1 MGGKFTAQRATKVAA
16 GGFPIT
22 VGCHRTIEL
31 TLQLGEIVGNVV
43 RRLSL
48 GVVGG
53 PSRCSRLCVGATGV
67 EMRLPGAVRTTGV
80 GAQFQD
86 GASFLTERR

>member
-1 MGGKFTAQRATKVAA
+1 MVEKFTTHRATKVAA
-16 GGFPIT
+16 GGFPVA
-22 VGCHRTIEL
+22 VGCRRTIEL

-67 EMRLPGAVRTTGV
+67 KCGYPERF
-80 GAQFQD
+80 AQQAL
-86 GASFLTERR
+86 GHNSKMVHHS

>member
-1 MGGKFTAQRATKVAA
+1 MIGKRNGGKFTTQRATKVIPV
-16 GGFPIT
+16 GFPVA
-22 VGCHRTIEL
+22 VGCQRAIEL

-53 PSRCSRLCVGATGV
+53 
-67 EMRLPGAVRTTGV
+67 
-80 GAQFQD
+80 D
-86 GASFLTERR
+86 H